1 MSSNFSS
8 KRTNKSKL
16 SFFQQ
21 KDNKKLKTDVADPV
35 AITSESS
42 TLKGK
47 QKADL
52 NSMKVDGITLSTF
65 QANTTKTTLSKT
77 TSQGLDNSIHSP
89 TKSSQAEEVNAIH
102 VDKTSLSSDKN
113 NFFQTL
119 EEKITAAVYP
129 HDESI
134 SNTNQTAS
142 SSVDKENSPE
152 EETFIKIP
160 KVTHFFVTF
169 SNIEIEGDTN

>member
-8 KRTNKSKL
+8 KRTNKNKL

-52 NSMKVDGITLSTF
+52 NSMEVNGTTLSTS
-65 QANTTKTTLSKT
+65 QANTIKITLSKT
-77 TSQGLDNSIHSP
+77 TPQGLNNSINSP
-89 TKSSQAEEVNAIH
+89 TKSSWAEEVDTMH
-102 VDKTSLSSDKN
+102 VDKTSLFSDK
-113 NFFQTL
+113 T
-119 EEKITAAVYP
+119 
-129 HDESI
+129 
-134 SNTNQTAS
+134 S
-142 SSVDKENSPE
+142 S
-152 EETFIKIP
+152 F
-160 KVTHFFVTF
+160 
-169 SNIEIEGDTN
+169 